1 METGSTLRTFSQNFL
16 QLMKLSKLLIANRGE
31 VAIRIARAASRL
43 GVPTV
48 SIYSEDDSNSRHILA
63 TDVSIS
69 LKGKGAKV
77 YLDQEEI
84 LSIAL
89 REGCDSIHPGYGFLS
104 ENPEFAKRCE
114 DLNIKFVGPGSKTLE
129 ILGDKL
135 KAVQL
140 AESLGVPTLPGLR
153 KVIDLK
159 EAKEFYSKNGIFLL
173 KAIAG
178 GGGRGIRIINTDK
191 ELDDKF
197 RSCSEEALH
206 SFGNP
211 NLYAE
216 KYLPVA
222 RHVEV
227 QILGDGSGKV
237 LHFWDRDCSLQRKN
251 QKLLEIAPA
260 PFLDPKI
267 REKIISYSLQM
278 SSNLSYESL
287 GTFEFLI
294 SPESG
299 IYFIESNPRL
309 QVEHTIT
316 EEIMGVDL
324 VETQLEIASGKSFK
338 EIGLERETLEFPKG
352 YAIQI
357 RINSETWDQNGEII
371 PSSGKI
377 KVFEPSSGPGIRVD
391 SSAYSGYEVGPNF
404 DSLLA
409 KLIVHSKSLTFSKLI
424 RSAYRAL
431 SEFRIEGIRTNLPLL
446 LNIFKRKELE
456 TYAVWTKF
464 IEENIPGLL
473 NQEAGK
479 HKKYNFESLKNDTLE
494 NSKIKEG
501 IPEGLISFYSPMT
514 GSLVEIYPKE
524 GEPILKGEKIALLS
538 SMKME
543 HLLYSE
549 TTGIVER
556 VLVEPGKVVSEEDTL
571 IWIRPE
577 DLEHSSFDPEE
588 KNDPNQI
595 RPDLKE
601 VLDRLALNE
610 DASRPQAV
618 SKRHKR
624 GQRTAREN
632 VSDLCDPGSF
642 VEYGSLTIAAQR
654 RRRSLEELIK
664 LSPADG
670 LIAGLGTVNAELF
683 DPHIARISVLAYDY
697 TVFMGTQGAM
707 NHKKTDRF
715 LEMVENQK
723 LPLVF
728 FTEGGGG
735 RPGEVDVPAV
745 AGLDLHT
752 FRKYAGLKGKSLRI
766 AIAAGRCFAGN
777 AALFGAS
784 DIRIATEDSNIGM
797 GGPVMVKGGGLGNF
811 SAEDIGPSEVQTKN
825 GVIDILV
832 KNEEEAVLTAKKA
845 LSYFQGN
852 IKKFEYK
859 DQKILRTLIPA
870 NRLRSYDIRS
880 IVSYLADIDS
890 DLEFRKYFAKGIVT
904 YLIRIEGRP
913 LGLIANDPTHLG
925 GAIDAEGAEKASEFA
940 EFCNL
945 NKLPILFLCD
955 TPGFMV
961 GPEVE
966 KKGLVRKAAKLF
978 ESGASLQVP
987 VFTIILRKGYGL
999 GAMAMA
1005 AGSFHSPVFTISWPT
1020 GEFGA
1025 MGIEGEIRTGYQ
1037 KELSEVKDWKE
1048 RQILFER
1055 LVSEAYERGKAIN
1068 MASYLEIDA
1077 VIDPEESRKWISR
1090 GYNSCI

>member
-1 METGSTLRTFSQNFL
+1 
-16 QLMKLSKLLIANRGE
+16 MKLSKLLIANRGE
-31 VAIRIARAASRL
+31 VSIRIARAASGL

-48 SIYSEDDSNSRHILA
+48 SIYSEDDANSRHRLT
-63 TDVSIS
+63 TDVSIP
-69 LKGKGAKV
+69 LKGRGAKA

-104 ENPEFAKRCE
+104 ENSGFAKRCE
-114 DLNIKFVGPGSKTLE
+114 DSKINFIGPDPKTLE

-135 KAVQL
+135 KAVLL

-153 KVIDLK
+153 KVIDLN
-159 EAKEFYSKNGIFLL
+159 EAKEFHSKNGIFLL

-178 GGGRGIRIINTDK
+178 GGGRGIRIVRNSE
-191 ELDDKF
+191 ELDTIFK
-197 RSCSEEALH
+197 SCSEEALH

-216 KYLPVA
+216 KYLSIA

-227 QILGDGSGKV
+227 QVLGDGSGKV

-260 PFLDPKI
+260 PVLDPKL
-267 REKIISYSLQM
+267 REQIISYSLKIA
-278 SSNLSYESL
+278 SHLSYRSL

-294 SPESG
+294 SPDSE

-316 EEIMGVDL
+316 EEITGVDL
-324 VETQLEIASGKSFK
+324 VEAQLEIASGKSFQD
-338 EIGLERETLEFPKG
+338 IGLEQKNIEFPKG

-357 RINSETWDQNGEII
+357 RINSETWDEKGEII

-377 KVFEPSSGPGIRVD
+377 KVFEPSSGPGVRVD
-391 SSAYSGYEVGPNF
+391 SSVYSGYEVGPNF

-409 KLIVHSKSLTFSKLI
+409 KLIVHSKHTDFSKLI
-424 RSAYRAL
+424 HSAYRAL
-431 SEFRIEGIRTNLPLL
+431 SEFRIEGIKTNLPLL
-446 LNIFKRKELE
+446 LNVFKRKELE
-456 TYAVWTKF
+456 SYSVWTKF
-464 IEENIPGLL
+464 IEENISGLT
-473 NQEAGK
+473 NTRSID
-479 HKKYNFESLKNDTLE
+479 HKKYNFDPVQNENLE
-494 NSKIKEG
+494 NFKIKEE
-501 IPEGLISFYSPMT
+501 IPEGLISFHSPMT
-514 GSLVEIYPKE
+514 GSLIDIYPKE
-524 GEPILKGEKIALLS
+524 GDPIRKGEKLVLLS

-543 HLLYSE
+543 HLLHSE
-549 TTGIVER
+549 TTGIIEKI
-556 VLVEPGKVVSEEDTL
+556 LIKPGKVISEGEAL
-571 IWIRPE
+571 VWIRQE
-577 DLEHSSFDPEE
+577 DLEHSSFHHEE
-588 KNDPNQI
+588 KIDPDQI

-601 VLDRLALNE
+601 VLDRLLLNE
-610 DASRPQAV
+610 DVSRHQAV

-632 VSDLCDPGSF
+632 VADLCDPGSF
-642 VEYGSLTIAAQR
+642 VEYGSLAIAAQR
-654 RRRSLEELIK
+654 RRRSIEELIK

-670 LIAGLGTVNAELF
+670 LIAGLGTVNTELF
-683 DPHIARISVLAYDY
+683 DPHVARASVLAYDY
-697 TVFMGTQGAM
+697 TVFMGTQGAIS
-707 NHKKTDRF
+707 HKKTDRF
-715 LEMVENQK
+715 LEMVESQK

-811 SAEDIGPSEVQTKN
+811 SAEEIGPAEVQTKN

-832 KNEEEAVLTAKKA
+832 KNEEEAVFTAKKA

-852 IKKFEYK
+852 IKKYEYK
-859 DQKILRTLIPA
+859 DQKILRTLIPE
-870 NRLRSYDIRS
+870 NRLRSYEIRS
-880 IVSYLADIDS
+880 VISSLADTDS
-890 DLEFRKYFAKGIVT
+890 VLEFRKDFAKGIVT
-904 YLIRIEGRP
+904 SLIRIEGRP
-913 LGLIANDPTHLG
+913 FGLIANNSSHLG
-925 GAIDAEGAEKASEFA
+925 GAIDVEGAEKASEFA
-940 EFCNL
+940 EFCDL

-961 GPEVE
+961 GPEAE
-966 KKGLVRKAAKLF
+966 KRGLVRKAAKFF
-978 ESGASLQVP
+978 EAGASLQVP
-987 VFTIILRKGYGL
+987 VFTIVLRKGYGL

-1055 LVSEAYERGKAIN
+1055 LVAEAYERGKAIN

-1077 VIDPEESRKWISR
+1077 VIDPAESRKWILR
-1090 GYNSCI
+1090 GYDSCI

>member
-1 METGSTLRTFSQNFL
+1 
-16 QLMKLSKLLIANRGE
+16 MKLSKLLIANRGE
-31 VAIRIARAASRL
+31 VSIRIARAASAL
-43 GVPTV
+43 GVPTI
-48 SIYSEDDSNSRHILA
+48 SIYSEDDSNSRHRLA
-63 TDVSIS
+63 TDIS
-69 LKGKGAKV
+69 VPLKGRGAKV

-104 ENPEFAKRCE
+104 ENTDFAKRCE
-114 DLNIKFVGPGSKTLE
+114 DSKINFIGPDPKTLE

-135 KAVQL
+135 KAVLL
-140 AESLGVPTLPGLR
+140 AESLGVPTLPGFR

-178 GGGRGIRIINTDK
+178 GGGRGIRIINNIE
-191 ELDDKF
+191 ELGTKF
-197 RSCSEEALH
+197 KTCSEEALH

-216 KYLPVA
+216 KYLPIA

-227 QILGDGSGKV
+227 QVLGDGSGKV

-267 REKIISYSLQM
+267 REKIISYSLKIA
-278 SSNLSYESL
+278 SHLSYRSL
-287 GTFEFLI
+287 GTFEYLI
-294 SPESG
+294 SPDLE

-316 EEIMGVDL
+316 EEITGVDL
-324 VETQLEIASGKSFK
+324 VEAQLEIASGKSFQ
-338 EIGLERETLEFPKG
+338 EIGLDQKNIEFPKG

-357 RINSETWDQNGEII
+357 RINSETWDQKGEII

-409 KLIVHSKSLTFSKLI
+409 KLIVHSKHSEFSKLI
-424 RSAYRAL
+424 HSAYRAL
-431 SEFRIEGIRTNLPLL
+431 SEFRIEGIKTNLALL
-446 LNIFKRKELE
+446 LNVFKRKELG
-456 TYAVWTKF
+456 TYSIWTKF
-464 IEENIPGLL
+464 IEENIPELL
-473 NQEAGK
+473 SSTE
-479 HKKYNFESLKNDTLE
+479 HKKYNFDQGTQDSLE
-494 NSKIKEG
+494 NHKIKED
-501 IPEGLISFYSPMT
+501 IPEGLISFHSPMT
-514 GSLVEIYPKE
+514 GSLVEIYSRE
-524 GEPILKGEKIALLS
+524 GETIRKGEKVALLS

-543 HLLYSE
+543 HLLHSE
-549 TTGIVER
+549 TTGIIEK
-556 VLVEPGKVVSEEDTL
+556 VLIEPGKIISEGEAV

-577 DLEHSSFDPEE
+577 DLEHSSFHHSEEIDP
-588 KNDPNQI
+588 DRI

-601 VLDRLALNE
+601 VLDRLLLNE
-610 DASRPQAV
+610 DISRPQAV

-632 VSDLCDPGSF
+632 VADLCDPGSF
-642 VEYGSLTIAAQR
+642 VEYGSMAIAAQR

-683 DPHIARISVLAYDY
+683 APHVSRVSVLAYDY
-697 TVFMGTQGAM
+697 TVFMGTQGAIG
-707 NHKKTDRF
+707 HKKTDRF
-715 LEMVENQK
+715 LEMVESQK
-723 LPLVF
+723 LPIVF

-811 SAEDIGPSEVQTKN
+811 SAEEIGPAEIQTKN

-832 KNEEEAVLTAKKA
+832 KNEEEAVFIAKKA
-845 LSYFQGN
+845 ISYFQGN
-852 IKKFEYK
+852 IRKFEYK
-859 DQKILRTLIPA
+859 DQKILRTLIPE

-880 IVSYLADIDS
+880 VISSLSDTDS
-890 DLEFRKYFAKGIVT
+890 VLEFKKDFAKGIVT
-904 YLIRIEGRP
+904 SLIRIEGRP
-913 LGLIANDPTHLG
+913 LGLIANNPTHLG

-940 EFCNL
+940 EFCDL

-961 GPEVE
+961 GPEAE

-978 ESGASLQVP
+978 EAGASLQVP
-987 VFTIILRKGYGL
+987 VFTIVLRKGYGL

-1037 KELSEVKDWKE
+1037 KELAEIKDWKE

-1077 VIDPEESRKWISR
+1077 VIDPEESRKWILR
-1090 GYNSCI
+1090 GYDSCI

>member
-1 METGSTLRTFSQNFL
+1 
-16 QLMKLSKLLIANRGE
+16 MKLSKLLIANRGE
-31 VAIRIARAASRL
+31 IAIRIARAASSL
-43 GVPTV
+43 GVPTI
-48 SIYSEDDSNSRHILA
+48 SIYSEDDSNSRHRLS
-63 TDVSIS
+63 TDVSIP
-69 LKGKGAKV
+69 LKGRGVKA

-84 LSIAL
+84 LSIAK

-104 ENPEFAKRCE
+104 ENSQFAKRCE
-114 DLNIKFVGPGSKTLE
+114 DAKIKFVGPDPITLE

-135 KAVQL
+135 KAVLL

-178 GGGRGIRIINTDK
+178 GGGRGIRIINGTE
-191 ELDDKF
+191 ELEAKF
-197 RSCSEEALH
+197 KNCSEEALH

-227 QILGDGSGKV
+227 QILGDGSGKI

-260 PFLDPKI
+260 PFLDPKL
-267 REKIISYSLQM
+267 RDRIISYSLLM
-278 SSNLSYESL
+278 ASHLSYKSL

-294 SPESG
+294 SPKSE

-309 QVEHTIT
+309 QVEHAIT
-316 EEIMGVDL
+316 EEITGVDL
-324 VETQLEIASGKSFK
+324 VQAQLEVASGKSFR
-338 EIGLERETLEFPKG
+338 EIGLEERNIDLPKT

-357 RINSETWDQNGEII
+357 RINSETWDQKGEII

-377 KVFEPSSGPGIRVD
+377 KVFEPSFGPGIRVD

-409 KLIVHSKSLTFSKLI
+409 KLIVHSKSLEFSKLI
-424 RSAYRAL
+424 YSAYRAL
-431 SEFRIEGIRTNLPLL
+431 SEFRIEGVKTNLPLL
-446 LNIFKRKELE
+446 LNLFKRKELE
-456 TYAVWTKF
+456 TYSVWTKF
-464 IEENIPGLL
+464 LEENIGELL
-473 NQEAGK
+473 VSTQED
-479 HKKYNFESLKNDTLE
+479 HKKFNFESEQNVDLE
-494 NSKIKEG
+494 NSKIQEEV
-501 IPEGLISFYSPMT
+501 PEGLIAFHSPMT
-514 GSLVEIYPKE
+514 GNLIEIYYKE
-524 GEPILKGEKIALLS
+524 GELLRKGEKIALLS

-543 HLLYSE
+543 HLLHSE
-549 TTGIVER
+549 TTGIIER
-556 VLVEPGKVVSEEDTL
+556 VLIAPGKVVSEGETL

-577 DLEHSSFDPEE
+577 DLEHSSLLQPEE
-588 KNDPNQI
+588 IDPDKI

-601 VLDRLALNE
+601 VLDRLLLNE
-610 DASRPQAV
+610 DISRPQAV

-632 VSDLCDPGSF
+632 VADLCDPGSF
-642 VEYGSLTIAAQR
+642 IEYGSLAIAAQR

-670 LIAGLGTVNAELF
+670 LIVGLGTVNAELF
-683 DPHIARISVLAYDY
+683 DSHLARISVLAYDY

-715 LEMVENQK
+715 LEMVESQK

-745 AGLDLHT
+745 AGLDLYT
-752 FRKYAGLKGKSLRI
+752 FRTYAGLKGKSLRI
-766 AIAAGRCFAGN
+766 AIASGRCFAGN

-811 SAEDIGPSEVQTKN
+811 SAEEIGPAETQTKN

-832 KNEEEAVLTAKKA
+832 KNEEEAVFTAKKV

-852 IKKFEYK
+852 IKKFEYR
-859 DQKILRTLIPA
+859 DQKILRTLIPE
-870 NRLRSYDIRS
+870 NRLRSYEIRS
-880 IVSYLADIDS
+880 VISSLADTDS
-890 DLEFRKYFAKGIVT
+890 VLEFRKDFAKGIVT
-904 YLIRIEGRP
+904 SLIRIEGKP
-913 LGLIANDPTHLG
+913 LGLIANNPTHLG

-940 EFCNL
+940 AFCDL
-945 NKLPILFLCD
+945 NKLPLLFLCD

-961 GPEVE
+961 GPEAE
-966 KKGLVRKAAKLF
+966 KKGLVRKAAKFF
-978 ESGASLQVP
+978 EAGASLQVP
-987 VFTIILRKGYGL
+987 VFTIVLRKGYGL

-1037 KELSEVKDWKE
+1037 KELAEIKDWKE

-1055 LVSEAYERGKAIN
+1055 LIKEAYERGKAIN

-1077 VIDPEESRKWISR
+1077 VIDPVESRKWIVR

>member
-1 METGSTLRTFSQNFL
+1 
-16 QLMKLSKLLIANRGE
+16 MKLSKLLIANRGE
-31 VAIRIARAASRL
+31 VSIRIARAAGAL

-48 SIYSEDDSNSRHILA
+48 SIYSEDDSNSRHRLL
-63 TDVSIS
+63 TDVSIP
-69 LKGKGAKV
+69 LKGRGAKA

-104 ENPEFAKRCE
+104 ENPGFAKKCE
-114 DLNIKFVGPGSKTLE
+114 ESKINFIGPDSKTLE

-135 KAVQL
+135 KAVLL

-159 EAKEFYSKNGIFLL
+159 EAKEFHSKNGIFLL

-178 GGGRGIRIINTDK
+178 GGGRGIRIVNSPEGLETIFK
-191 ELDDKF
+191 
-197 RSCSEEALH
+197 SCSEEALH
-206 SFGNP
+206 SFGNS

-216 KYLPVA
+216 KYLPIA

-227 QILGDGSGKV
+227 QILGDGSGKI

-267 REKIISYSLQM
+267 REKIISYSLKIA
-278 SSNLSYESL
+278 SHLSYKSL

-294 SPESG
+294 SPDSE

-316 EEIMGVDL
+316 EEITGVDL
-324 VETQLEIASGKSFK
+324 VEAQLEIASGKSFQ
-338 EIGLERETLEFPKG
+338 EIGLDQKNLEFPKG

-357 RINSETWDQNGEII
+357 RINSETWDRKGEII

-377 KVFEPSSGPGIRVD
+377 NMFGPSSGPGIRVD

-409 KLIVHSKSLTFSKLI
+409 KLIVHSKSPKFSKLI
-424 RSAYRAL
+424 HSAYRAL
-431 SEFRIEGIRTNLPLL
+431 SEFRIEGIKTNLPLL
-446 LNIFKRKELE
+446 LNLLKRKELE
-456 TYAVWTKF
+456 SYSIWTKF
-464 IEENIPGLL
+464 IEENISELL
-473 NQEAGK
+473 SSSKIE
-479 HKKYNFESLKNDTLE
+479 HKKYNFEPEKNGDLE
-494 NSKIKEG
+494 NSKLIGE
-501 IPEGLISFYSPMT
+501 IPEGLNSFHSPMT
-514 GSLVEIYPKE
+514 GSLIEIYPKE
-524 GEPILKGEKIALLS
+524 GEEIRKGEKIALLS

-543 HLLYSE
+543 HLLHSE
-549 TTGIVER
+549 TTGIIEK
-556 VLVEPGKVVSEEDTL
+556 VLIEPGKIVSEGEML

-577 DLEHSSFDPEE
+577 DLEHSSDHHEE
-588 KNDPNQI
+588 KIDPNRI

-601 VLDRLALNE
+601 VLDRLLLNE
-610 DASRPQAV
+610 DISRTQAV

-632 VSDLCDPGSF
+632 VADLCDPGSF
-642 VEYGSLTIAAQR
+642 VEYGSLAIAAQR
-654 RRRSLEELIK
+654 RRRSIEDLIK

-683 DPHIARISVLAYDY
+683 APHASRVSVLAYDY

-752 FRKYAGLKGKSLRI
+752 FRKYAGLKGNTLRI

-811 SAEDIGPSEVQTKN
+811 SAEEIGPADVQTKN

-832 KNEEEAVLTAKKA
+832 KNEEEAVFTAKKA

-852 IKKFEYK
+852 ISKFEYR
-859 DQKILRTLIPA
+859 DQKILRTLIPE
-870 NRLRSYDIRS
+870 NRLRSYEIRS
-880 IVSYLADIDS
+880 IISSLADIDS
-890 DLEFRKYFAKGIVT
+890 VLEFRKDFAKGIVT
-904 YLIRIEGRP
+904 SLIRIEGRS
-913 LGLIANDPTHLG
+913 LGLIANNPTHLG
-925 GAIDAEGAEKASEFA
+925 GAIDAEGAEKASEFS
-940 EFCNL
+940 EFCDL

-961 GPEVE
+961 GPEAE

-1037 KELSEVKDWKE
+1037 KELAEIKDWKE

-1077 VIDPEESRKWISR
+1077 VIDPAESRKWILR
-1090 GYNSCI
+1090 GYDSCI

>member
-1 METGSTLRTFSQNFL
+1 
-16 QLMKLSKLLIANRGE
+16 MKLSKLLIANRGE
-31 VAIRIARAASRL
+31 VSIRIARAAGAL

-48 SIYSEDDSNSRHILA
+48 SIYSEDDLNSRHRL
-63 TDVSIS
+63 TSDVSFA
-69 LKGKGAKV
+69 LKGRGAKA

-84 LSIAL
+84 ISIAL

-104 ENPEFAKRCE
+104 ENPDFAKRCE
-114 DLNIKFVGPGSKTLE
+114 NSKINFIGPDSKTLE

-159 EAKEFYSKNGIFLL
+159 EAEEFHSKNGIFLL
-173 KAIAG
+173 KAISG
-178 GGGRGIRIINTDK
+178 GGGRGIRIVNNSE
-191 ELDDKF
+191 ELATIFK
-197 RSCSEEALH
+197 SCSEEALH
-206 SFGNP
+206 SFGNS

-216 KYLPVA
+216 KYLPIA

-227 QILGDGSGKV
+227 QVLGDGSGNI

-251 QKLLEIAPA
+251 QKLIEIAPA
-260 PFLDPKI
+260 PFLDPKL
-267 REKIISYSLQM
+267 REKILTYSLKIA
-278 SSNLSYESL
+278 SHLSYRSL

-294 SPESG
+294 NPDSE

-324 VETQLEIASGKSFK
+324 VEAQLEIASGKSFQ
-338 EIGLERETLEFPKG
+338 EIGLDQKNIGSPKG

-357 RINSETWDQNGEII
+357 RINSESWDQKGEII

-391 SSAYSGYEVGPNF
+391 SSAYSGYELGPNF

-424 RSAYRAL
+424 HSAYRAL
-431 SEFRIEGIRTNLPLL
+431 SEFRIEGIKTNLPLL
-446 LNIFKRKELE
+446 LNVFKNKELE
-456 TYAVWTKF
+456 SYSVWTKF
-464 IEENIPGLL
+464 IEENISTLL
-473 NQEAGK
+473 NLNSIE
-479 HKKYNFESLKNDTLE
+479 HKKYNFEPAQNGVLE
-494 NSKIKEG
+494 NSKIKED
-501 IPEGLISFYSPMT
+501 IPEGLHSFHSPMT
-514 GSLVEIYPKE
+514 GSLIEIYPKE
-524 GEPILKGEKIALLS
+524 GEQIRKGEKIALLS

-543 HLLYSE
+543 HLLHSE
-549 TTGIVER
+549 ITGIIER
-556 VLVEPGKVVSEEDTL
+556 VLIKPGKVVSEGETL
-571 IWIRPE
+571 VWIRAE
-577 DLEHSSFDPEE
+577 DLEHSSQQNEE
-588 KNDPNQI
+588 EIDPNRI

-601 VLDRLALNE
+601 VLDRLYLNE
-610 DASRPQAV
+610 DISRTQAV

-632 VSDLCDPGSF
+632 VADLCDPGSF
-642 VEYGSLTIAAQR
+642 IEYGSLAIAAQR
-654 RRRSLEELIK
+654 RRRTLEELIK

-683 DPHIARISVLAYDY
+683 EPHVSRVSVLAYDY
-697 TVFMGTQGAM
+697 TVFMGTQGAIG
-707 NHKKTDRF
+707 HKKTDRF
-715 LEMVENQK
+715 LEMVESQK

-797 GGPVMVKGGGLGNF
+797 GGPVMVKSGGLGNF
-811 SAEDIGPSEVQTKN
+811 SAEEIGPADVQTKN

-832 KNEEEAVLTAKKA
+832 KNEEEAVFTAKKA

-852 IKKFEYK
+852 IRKFEYK
-859 DQKILRTLIPA
+859 DQKILRTLIPE

-880 IVSYLADIDS
+880 VISSLADTDS
-890 DLEFRKYFAKGIVT
+890 VLEFKKDFAKGIVT
-904 YLIRIEGRP
+904 SLIRIEGRS
-913 LGLIANDPTHLG
+913 LGLIANNPTHLG

-940 EFCNL
+940 EFCDL

-961 GPEVE
+961 GPEAE

-978 ESGASLQVP
+978 EAGASLQVP

-1048 RQILFER
+1048 RQILFEH

-1077 VIDPEESRKWISR
+1077 VIDPSESRKWIVR

>member
-1 METGSTLRTFSQNFL
+1 
-16 QLMKLSKLLIANRGE
+16 MKLSKLLIANRGE
-31 VAIRIARAASRL
+31 VAIRIARAASSL

-48 SIYSEDDSNSRHILA
+48 SIYSEDDSNSRHRLV
-63 TDVSIS
+63 TDVSVP
-69 LKGKGAKV
+69 LKGRGAKA

-84 LSIAL
+84 LSIA
-89 REGCDSIHPGYGFLS
+89 RGEGCDSIHPGYGFLS
-104 ENPEFAKRCE
+104 ENFTFAKRCE
-114 DLNIKFVGPGSKTLE
+114 DSKMNFVGPDPKTLE

-135 KAVQL
+135 KAVLL
-140 AESLGVPTLPGLR
+140 AESLEVPTLPGLR

-178 GGGRGIRIINTDK
+178 GGGRGIRIINSAE
-191 ELDDKF
+191 ELENKF
-197 RSCSEEALH
+197 KHCAEEALH

-216 KYLPVA
+216 KYLPTA

-227 QILGDGSGKV
+227 QILGDGSGNI
-237 LHFWDRDCSLQRKN
+237 LHFWERDCSLQRKN

-267 REKIISYSLQM
+267 REKIISYSLLM
-278 SSNLSYESL
+278 ASHLSYKSL

-294 SPESG
+294 SPGSE

-316 EEIMGVDL
+316 EEITGVDL
-324 VETQLEIASGKSFK
+324 VEAQLEIASGKSLQ
-338 EIGLERETLEFPKG
+338 EIGLDQKNIESPKG

-357 RINSETWDQNGEII
+357 RINSETWDQKGEII

-409 KLIVHSKSLTFSKLI
+409 KLIVHSKHIKFSKLI
-424 RSAYRAL
+424 HFAYRAL
-431 SEFRIEGIRTNLPLL
+431 SEFRVEGIKTNLPIL
-446 LNIFKRKELE
+446 LNLFKRKELE
-456 TYAVWTKF
+456 TYEVWTKF
-464 IEENIPGLL
+464 IEENIEELL
-473 NQEAGK
+473 SPSITE
-479 HKKYNFESLKNDTLE
+479 HKKYNFEIPKNDNLE
-494 NSKIKEG
+494 NYKIKEEV
-501 IPEGLISFYSPMT
+501 PDGLSSFHSPMT

-524 GEPILKGEKIALLS
+524 GDPIRKGEKVALLS

-543 HLLYSE
+543 HLLHSE
-549 TTGIVER
+549 ITGIIER
-556 VLVEPGKVVSEEDTL
+556 VLIEPGKVISEGEAL
-571 IWIRPE
+571 VWIRSQ
-577 DLEHSSFDPEE
+577 DLEHPSLNHSEDIDP
-588 KNDPNQI
+588 DYI
-595 RPDLKE
+595 RPDLQE
-601 VLDRLALNE
+601 VLDRLILNE
-610 DASRPQAV
+610 DISRPQAV

-632 VSDLCDPGSF
+632 VADLCDLGSF
-642 VEYGSLTIAAQR
+642 VEYGSLAIAAQR

-670 LIAGLGTVNAELF
+670 LIAGLGTVNGELF
-683 DPHIARISVLAYDY
+683 DSHLARVSVLAYDY

-715 LEMVENQK
+715 LEMVESQK

-735 RPGEVDVPAV
+735 RPGEVDMPAV

-752 FRKYAGLKGKSLRI
+752 FRKYAGLKGKSLRV
-766 AIAAGRCFAGN
+766 AIASGRCFAGN

-811 SAEDIGPSEVQTKN
+811 SAEEIGPSETQTKN

-832 KNEEEAVLTAKKA
+832 KNEEEAIRTAKKV
-845 LSYFQGN
+845 LSYFQGY
-852 IKKFEYK
+852 IKKIEYK
-859 DQKILRTLIPA
+859 DQKILRTLIPE
-870 NRLRSYDIRS
+870 NRLRSYEIRS
-880 IVSYLADIDS
+880 IISSLADTDS
-890 DLEFRKYFAKGIVT
+890 VLEFKKDFAKGIVT
-904 YLIRIEGRP
+904 SLIRIEGRP
-913 LGLIANDPTHLG
+913 LGLIANNPTHLG

-940 EFCNL
+940 EFCDL

-966 KKGLVRKAAKLF
+966 KKGLVRKAAKFF
-978 ESGASLQVP
+978 EAGASLQVP

-1037 KELSEVKDWKE
+1037 KELAEVKDWKE

-1055 LVSEAYERGKAIN
+1055 LVAEAYERGKAIN

-1077 VIDPEESRKWISR
+1077 VIDPAESRKWILR
-1090 GYNSCI
+1090 GYDSCI

>member
-1 METGSTLRTFSQNFL
+1 
-16 QLMKLSKLLIANRGE
+16 MKLSKLLIANRGE
-31 VAIRIARAASRL
+31 VSIRIARAASSL

-48 SIYSEDDSNSRHILA
+48 SIYSEDDSYSRHRLA
-63 TDVSIS
+63 TDVSIP
-69 LKGKGAKV
+69 LKGSGAKA
-77 YLDQEEI
+77 YLNQEEI

-89 REGCDSIHPGYGFLS
+89 KEGCDSIHPGYGFLS
-104 ENPEFAKRCE
+104 ENFGFARKCE
-114 DLNIKFVGPGSKTLE
+114 DSKINFVGPDSKTLE

-135 KAVQL
+135 KTIVL
-140 AESLGVPTLPGLR
+140 AESLGVPILPGLR

-159 EAKEFYSKNGIFLL
+159 EAEEFHSKNGIFLL
-173 KAIAG
+173 KAISG
-178 GGGRGIRIINTDK
+178 GGGRGIRIINSPE
-191 ELDDKF
+191 ELETKF
-197 RSCSEEALH
+197 KSCSEEALH

-216 KYLPVA
+216 KYLPIA

-227 QILGDGSGKV
+227 QILGDGSGQV
-237 LHFWDRDCSLQRKN
+237 IHFWDRDCSLQRKN
-251 QKLLEIAPA
+251 QKLVEIAPA
-260 PFLDPKI
+260 PLLDPKI

-278 SSNLSYESL
+278 ASHLFYKSL

-294 SPESG
+294 GPESE

-316 EEIMGVDL
+316 EEVTGVDL
-324 VETQLEIASGKSFK
+324 VEAQLEIASGKSLQ
-338 EIGLERETLEFPKG
+338 EIGLDQKNIEFPKG

-357 RINSETWDQNGEII
+357 RINSEIWDKKGGII

-391 SSAYSGYEVGPNF
+391 SFGYSGYEVGPNF
-404 DSLLA
+404 DSLVA
-409 KLIVHSKSLTFSKLI
+409 KLIVHSNNLSFPKLI
-424 RSAYRAL
+424 HSAYRAL
-431 SEFRIEGIRTNLPLL
+431 SEFRIEGIKTNLPVL

-464 IEENIPGLL
+464 IEENIGAFLSTSAT
-473 NQEAGK
+473 E
-479 HKKYNFESLKNDTLE
+479 HKKYNFEILQENNLE
-494 NSKIKEG
+494 NTKIKEEV
-501 IPEGLISFYSPMT
+501 PEGLISFHSPMT
-514 GSLVEIYPKE
+514 GSLIEIYPKE
-524 GEPILKGEKIALLS
+524 GGSVRKGEKVALLS

-543 HLLYSE
+543 HLLHSE

-556 VLVEPGKVVSEEDTL
+556 VLIEPGKVVSEGDVL
-571 IWIRPE
+571 VWIRPE
-577 DLEHSSFDPEE
+577 DLEHSSIHHSEEIDP
-588 KNDPNQI
+588 DHI

-601 VLDRLALNE
+601 VIDRLILNE
-610 DASRPQAV
+610 DVSRPQAV

-624 GQRTAREN
+624 GQRTVREN
-632 VSDLCDPGSF
+632 VTDLCDQGSF
-642 VEYGSLTIAAQR
+642 VEYGSLAIAAQR
-654 RRRSLEELIK
+654 RRRSIEELIK

-670 LIAGLGTVNAELF
+670 LIAGLGTVNGELF
-683 DPHIARISVLAYDY
+683 DPHLARVSVLAYDY
-697 TVFMGTQGAM
+697 TVFMGTQGAIG
-707 NHKKTDRF
+707 HKKTDRF
-715 LEMVENQK
+715 LEMVEGQK

-766 AIAAGRCFAGN
+766 AIASGRCFAGN

-784 DIRIATEDSNIGM
+784 DIRIATENSNIGM

-811 SAEDIGPSEVQTKN
+811 SAEEIGPAETQTKN

-832 KNEEEAVLTAKKA
+832 KNEEEAVFTAKKA

-852 IKKFEYK
+852 INKFEYK
-859 DQKILRTLIPA
+859 DQKILRTLIPE
-870 NRLRSYDIRS
+870 NRLRSYEIRS
-880 IVSYLADIDS
+880 VISSLVDTDS
-890 DLEFRKYFAKGIVT
+890 VLEFRKDFAKGMVT
-904 YLIRIEGRP
+904 SLIRIEGRP
-913 LGLIANDPTHLG
+913 LGLIANNPTHLG

-940 EFCNL
+940 EFCDQ
-945 NKLPILFLCD
+945 NKLPVLFLCD

-961 GPEVE
+961 GPEAE
-966 KKGLVRKAAKLF
+966 KKGLVRKAARFF
-978 ESGASLQVP
+978 EAGASLQVP
-987 VFTIILRKGYGL
+987 VFTIVLRKGYGL

-1005 AGSFHSPVFTISWPT
+1005 AGSFHSPIFTISWPT

-1055 LVSEAYERGKAIN
+1055 LVAEAYERGKAIN

-1077 VIDPEESRKWISR
+1077 VIDPAESRKWILR
-1090 GYNSCI
+1090 GYDSSI